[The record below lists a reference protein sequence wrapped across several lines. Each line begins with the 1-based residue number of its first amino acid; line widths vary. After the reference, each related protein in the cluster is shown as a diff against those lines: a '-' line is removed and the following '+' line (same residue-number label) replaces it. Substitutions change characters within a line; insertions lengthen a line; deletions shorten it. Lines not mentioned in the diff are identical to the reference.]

1 MQIIDN
7 FLSDSDFERIQYLL
21 SNDFPWY
28 YQESIQSPA
37 WEKDH
42 PFAWTSFQFTHTF
55 YHYQPPWSGHP
66 SSYYPLMEP
75 ILDKLNPKVLYK
87 IRANLNHKTL
97 LPKNGGWHMDFVPPF
112 PDQKTAIFYA
122 NTNNGCTKIKGHG
135 KVKCV
140 KNRIVIFDSNLEHA
154 GIFCTDKKRKVIVN
168 FNYV

>member
-21 SNDFPWY
+21 SYDFPWY

-42 PFAWTSFQFTHTF
+42 QFAWTSFQFTHTF

-97 LPKNGGWHMDFVPPF
+97 LPKIENFFLDFM
-112 PDQKTAIFYA
+112 
-122 NTNNGCTKIKGHG
+122 
-135 KVKCV
+135 
-140 KNRIVIFDSNLEHA
+140 VILILDDFGNLLF
-154 GIFCTDKKRKVIVN
+154 I
-168 FNYV
+168 